1 MELSQINSMNHISQL
16 SDTQKSFQVNDLQN
30 TKEVIEKYPSD
41 KIEIQE
47 QNSSS
52 SFLSNIS
59 TNINKIVDLQKKQS
73 LISNQLEITSQ
84 LVTTTNSALNS
95 NKIQLDDKEPEIKN
109 LLDSFNKIAES
120 FERPEIS
127 DEVGIYFDGQLGSKP
142 LSSNEILD
150 AVSQQRERLSQFN
163 QQIASEVKSL
173 VSNTKETIATEKTTV
188 ETKVE
193 FKNIDYAKESAQFDS
208 STLNSVKGGILPS
221 QANAFPLH
229 SEKLLA

>member
-1 MELSQINSMNHISQL
+1 MELSQINSMNHINQL

-95 NKIQLDDKEPEIKN
+95 NKIQLDDKQPEIKN

>member
-95 NKIQLDDKEPEIKN
+95 NKIQLDDKQPEIKN